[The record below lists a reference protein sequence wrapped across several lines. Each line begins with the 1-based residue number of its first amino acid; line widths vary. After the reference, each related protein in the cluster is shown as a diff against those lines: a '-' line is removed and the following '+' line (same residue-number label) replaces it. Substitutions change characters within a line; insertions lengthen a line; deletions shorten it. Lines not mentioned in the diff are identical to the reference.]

1 MIQQLRRLG
10 GDLHKL
16 VLGVSLARYCVA
28 LRIANLLTPN
38 NKSEL
43 GLQTSLRNSTFC
55 IGTPGNFAFQYLQ
68 RLISWIANIT
78 LFFLFW
84 AFCSG
89 ATQFGWQT
97 LDLQTEPS
105 CRNRQFASDLYFQY
119 VWPSFR
125 ALWEYLAIAFLDC
138 LRSVR
143 QSISTAL
150 RFPQFFQSK
159 VRVFVGLIVIFSS
172 FDRAP
177 HQKHQVTVRAQ
188 LPLITIGRKPGP
200 KSRCWFLFA
209 LLCCIGPPFFVPM
222 DRCETGTGRSE
233 GYTSAM
239 GGVETSRWYVSSSSQ
254 VDVKLHGMQPP
265 MCGSTKPELTSCRAS
280 PVVKRSLHR
289 AQKRAHIQ
297 GFAWYRGRCLT
308 PNDFIK
314 MGMQPVTQPSPPI
327 KPQDIEKCNT
337 HQGPRR
343 RMTCLSWNCGGLS
356 NHRMDELKH
365 WLTIQKIQIAVISET
380 RWSFDAEWS
389 DSGWHHIHSTD
400 VHCKGSGVLVLLS
413 TKLCT
418 VQDIRWNAIIP
429 GRLVHVRILMPTR
442 NVDVIGC
449 YQHVHTGQKRC
460 LQNREVL
467 WNALEQTLRQLPAR
481 NTVAMLGDMN
491 CSLPES
497 PGICGTSFF
506 RWQGKPKQGPC
517 HADGKRF
524 LSILRQFS
532 LVALNTWDASQ
543 SPTFAQNGAASR
555 IDFVCTRMQ
564 HADGQAKA
572 VQCLWNA
579 PFMPITQYGHAPL
592 LCHLARYW
600 IPPPSQPMHG
610 LTPHQRQRGRMAKLS
625 NSSDWQEFVTHSAS
639 AVWRCFDDV
648 LRNQCLELQDVH
660 DTAMKTFSD
669 CFPAMSRPKPPEP
682 WTQNVHTL
690 NKWQHRQL
698 LQAASDRSV
707 KGLFDAW
714 FHAAKFQKLTRCHR
728 RHAKQLRKHRFEE
741 TLRQANF
748 AAASHDTHQL
758 FDLINRFAPRTHR
771 RRVQLR
777 SECGAL
783 MTPSE
788 ERSML
793 VAYVRETWR
802 GPLLTPLT
810 CDEAPGVPFTVQDL
824 AAALRKIPSQK
835 ATAAP
840 CAPGIVW
847 NSIAETI
854 APMLHATLTNWW
866 SRNPPWI
873 PKSWRTGWLQLIP
886 KPSKPPTRPQNL
898 RPLALQCPLGKAV
911 LGLLIKIA
919 ALQADDAF
927 RPWPIWAFMRSRS
940 THDPLL
946 KVAIH
951 CRETRA
957 LIKNQRSTP
966 QTRAS
971 SVVRW
976 PICGGIQVFIDLEK
990 AFDCI
995 NRVKLFHKLHLLG
1008 ISESITQL
1016 LQCWHVETPYIVTH
1030 GGESVAVDVSKGLRQ
1045 GCKGAPFLWNC
1056 MMVLMLLKMQAYLP
1070 LAWIQDHLSIYADD
1084 CHVGGTFR
1092 NIQEFEFLLHAIGIL
1107 FSLLH
1112 EFDMTL
1118 NPTKSIAILA
1128 MHGPKSR
1135 KVRTAWVQRD
1145 HRGEMLKIPITGKP
1159 HVLIPIKEKATYLG
1173 CIMSYQ
1179 HFEDD
1184 TTWHRV
1190 KFANVGFMRLRR
1202 WLCNRN
1208 HFSLQHR
1215 LSLWRACILPI
1226 MTYGVFAVGTTV
1238 KGLQHMLTQLGI
1250 MLRRIVGDHA
1260 HHTRHT
1266 NFQVFET
1273 FDLPRPTDLL
1283 TAAVETLQRSIAQRD
1298 LSLGPAD
1305 IALKLDWSHLD
1316 TVIGTITQAQA
1327 AQSLQRAE
1335 TAFSGAGADPPK
1347 CFFCNIC
1354 SFCSNSVSA
1363 FRRHCTTAHGLS
1375 MFRIFAQPMHS
1386 YTTDGLPTCKYCAH
1400 SFTTWRSFRTH
1411 IERGCQAL
1419 ILGPASCTG
1428 IPLTLPMTA
1437 LNPPRVDAALRGAQM
1452 LTEADLAL
1460 LKSKPWSNRLF
1471 QIIAD
1476 DTLDALERE
1485 HEACGYLSSYC
1496 CICGQHLN
1504 RTQDVHLHYRTE
1516 HAAYWDFVPQK
1527 SRMLTN
1533 IHSSE
1538 SPCPHCGGYFK
1549 QHQCP
1554 VWTQVAVLILHG
1566 GGLHAVESG
1575 PPEAVVRCDIC
1586 LQSFADAAQLASHL
1600 QHDHKLAG
1608 ITFNAARDSL
1618 NAEAKCAHCWTE
1630 YSTMESLRSH
1640 ISQGRCSSFDAF
1652 AATEVV
1658 PLTQAWLDI
1667 CLHGRMYDQLRA
1679 PMDRLHLTLKCVQ
1692 CKQAYQR
1699 AGDLANHLMTNHSNL
1714 WRRAQHLTLMM
1725 VDLVFS
1731 RQGCMCNPQIHQLRQ
1746 NHVCLPLR
1754 QIAMMYYRLDQVPF
1768 MPIQL
1773 HDQVLQQ
1780 LLHCSIPRELRF
1792 CITKLMA
1799 DRAFQ
1804 DLWTNPEVTQILRKV
1819 CLQCGTEH
1827 HAGVLCRHI
1836 QEAHLCG
1843 HRFVEFYFDT
1853 LVPAIAKTLQ
1863 NDFQCDLCCQV
1874 YNLPPD
1880 HDSPASLDSR
1890 AVLVQIHLHG
1900 NCPVILQSCI
1910 LLATALH
1917 GGRLGY
1923 DWHGSELPGTN
1934 QGDFSVPTTPAGPES
1949 ETPAKPTGT
1958 QTKTHRRQDQSKSSR
1973 SRSHRSRATEVAA
1986 VPPGL
1991 GAAGAP
1997 TRAQSE
2003 LAAKHRLFHSLLPAG
2018 QRGLPT
2024 GIASGDTEVAS
2035 ATPSRPGD
2043 HPDDVAP
2050 TPVPTPPPGL
2060 AEQGHQSLPEQ
2071 TGRSSLPPVP
2081 REEPDLGGHEL
2092 AVPPMGT
2099 VQEAAGDRQEE
2110 ISHHAEDVGTSDGV
2124 GRGVPGPGTSG
2135 ALPGP
2140 CDKLPTIDGAMEAA
2154 TEPPLQQALRP
2165 VGGLDA
2171 LSSVDAGW
2179 HHPEDPCTPAKRP
2192 CQDGSEPPPQRARE
2206 GEKPEQIQREVQGAG
2221 LTNLDERRQLCLNLS
2236 RLVLGNDSN
2245 WCFANVTMYGLLW
2258 TLLCHLDQDFISWG
2272 LHSESLHQFIL
2283 ENALHV
2289 VMLNTTPWFVQLLE
2303 CWGRPQT
2310 QQDCGEFIHAT
2321 LAWLDSPAID
2331 MSWER
2336 RCEIDGA
2343 VRRHDTGGTHMP
2355 LLLQF
2360 THDLAMSDTCTFAQL
2375 IRVWHQADGMQ
2386 AALQRA
2392 APILCIQVDRMF
2404 TAPSG
2409 LVEKSSCALNLD
2421 SELRFPV
2428 FEDDSLHSAHI
2439 QYSLVAAASHLG
2451 LDEAGHYQALL
2462 RMTPALTDTTMPVQW
2477 LVTQDNVQPFACWNI
2492 PPILSQN
2499 LTVAWF
2505 VRTDCHH
2512 LPLILQ
2518 HHAAV
2523 IDQHGQPDAMTKIFE
2538 LLTKGDET

>member
-1 MIQQLRRLG
+1 
-10 GDLHKL
+10 
-16 VLGVSLARYCVA
+16 
-28 LRIANLLTPN
+28 
-38 NKSEL
+38 
-43 GLQTSLRNSTFC
+43 
-55 IGTPGNFAFQYLQ
+55 
-68 RLISWIANIT
+68 
-78 LFFLFW
+78 
-84 AFCSG
+84 
-89 ATQFGWQT
+89 
-97 LDLQTEPS
+97 
-105 CRNRQFASDLYFQY
+105 
-119 VWPSFR
+119 
-125 ALWEYLAIAFLDC
+125 
-138 LRSVR
+138 
-143 QSISTAL
+143 
-150 RFPQFFQSK
+150 
-159 VRVFVGLIVIFSS
+159 
-172 FDRAP
+172 
-177 HQKHQVTVRAQ
+177 
-188 LPLITIGRKPGP
+188 
-200 KSRCWFLFA
+200 
-209 LLCCIGPPFFVPM
+209 M

-297 GFAWYRGRCLT
+297 GFAWYRPLECLGT
-308 PNDFIK
+308 N
-314 MGMQPVTQPSPPI
+314 
-327 KPQDIEKCNT
+327 
-337 HQGPRR
+337 
-343 RMTCLSWNCGGLS
+343 L
-356 NHRMDELKH
+356 
-365 WLTIQKIQIAVISET
+365 A
-380 RWSFDAEWS
+380 
-389 DSGWHHIHSTD
+389 
-400 VHCKGSGVLVLLS
+400 
-413 TKLCT
+413 
-418 VQDIRWNAIIP
+418 
-429 GRLVHVRILMPTR
+429 
-442 NVDVIGC
+442 
-449 YQHVHTGQKRC
+449 
-460 LQNREVL
+460 
-467 WNALEQTLRQLPAR
+467 
-481 NTVAMLGDMN
+481 TVA
-491 CSLPES
+491 
-497 PGICGTSFF
+497 
-506 RWQGKPKQGPC
+506 GKE
-517 HADGKRF
+517 H
-524 LSILRQFS
+524 SS
-532 LVALNTWDASQ
+532 
-543 SPTFAQNGAASR
+543 
-555 IDFVCTRMQ
+555 
-564 HADGQAKA
+564 HAKA

-840 CAPGIVW
+840 CAPGI
-847 NSIAETI
+847 
-854 APMLHATLTNWW
+854 
-866 SRNPPWI
+866 
-873 PKSWRTGWLQLIP
+873 
-886 KPSKPPTRPQNL
+886 
-898 RPLALQCPLGKAV
+898 AV

-946 KVAIH
+946 K
-951 CRETRA
+951 
-957 LIKNQRSTP
+957 
-966 QTRAS
+966 
-971 SVVRW
+971 
-976 PICGGIQVFIDLEK
+976 
-990 AFDCI
+990 
-995 NRVKLFHKLHLLG
+995 
-1008 ISESITQL
+1008 
-1016 LQCWHVETPYIVTH
+1016 
-1030 GGESVAVDVSKGLRQ
+1030 
-1045 GCKGAPFLWNC
+1045 
-1056 MMVLMLLKMQAYLP
+1056 
-1070 LAWIQDHLSIYADD
+1070 
-1084 CHVGGTFR
+1084 
-1092 NIQEFEFLLHAIGIL
+1092 EFEFLLHAIGIL

-1586 LQSFADAAQLASHL
+1586 LQSFADAAQLA
-1600 QHDHKLAG
+1600 
-1608 ITFNAARDSL
+1608 
-1618 NAEAKCAHCWTE
+1618 KCAHCWTE

-1714 WRRAQHLTLMM
+1714 WR
-1725 VDLVFS
+1725 
-1731 RQGCMCNPQIHQLRQ
+1731 
-1746 NHVCLPLR
+1746 

-1773 HDQVLQQ
+1773 HDQ
-1780 LLHCSIPRELRF
+1780 
-1792 CITKLMA
+1792 
-1799 DRAFQ
+1799 
-1804 DLWTNPEVTQILRKV
+1804 VTQILRKV

-1900 NCPVILQSCI
+1900 NCPGDSAMIGMDQSSQEQIRETFQFLQPLLDQSLKLLPNPRAPKQRRTEDKIKASQADQGPIGAEPQKLLQYLQALGQLVLRQEHSLSLLQSTDSFI
-1910 LLATALH
+1910 LYFQQDKEGSLQGLLLETQKWHQQRLQDPATIQTTLRQHLCQHLLLDLLNRVTKVSQSKPEDPLFRLCREKNLILEDMSWPFLRWEPSKKQLVIDKKKSVTMPKMLEHLTELGEEFRDPALVVRFQGLATSSPQSTVPWKLQLNLRYNRPYDLLVALTH
-1917 GGRLGY
+1917 SAVWMLAGTTLKIHAPQQSGLAKTVQ
-1923 DWHGSELPGTN
+1923 SLLPKG
-1934 QGDFSVPTTPAGPES
+1934 QGKGKS
-1949 ETPAKPTGT
+1949 
-1958 QTKTHRRQDQSKSSR
+1958 QSKSKGKSK
-1973 SRSHRSRATEVAA
+1973 
-1986 VPPGL
+1986 
-1991 GAAGAP
+1991 AP
-1997 TRAQSE
+1997 DS
-2003 LAAKHRLFHSLLPAG
+2003 
-2018 QRGLPT
+2018 
-2024 GIASGDTEVAS
+2024 
-2035 ATPSRPGD
+2035 
-2043 HPDDVAP
+2043 
-2050 TPVPTPPPGL
+2050 
-2060 AEQGHQSLPEQ
+2060 Q
-2071 TGRSSLPPVP
+2071 T
-2081 REEPDLGGHEL
+2081 
-2092 AVPPMGT
+2092 
-2099 VQEAAGDRQEE
+2099 
-2110 ISHHAEDVGTSDGV
+2110 
-2124 GRGVPGPGTSG
+2124 
-2135 ALPGP
+2135 
-2140 CDKLPTIDGAMEAA
+2140 
-2154 TEPPLQQALRP
+2154 
-2165 VGGLDA
+2165 
-2171 LSSVDAGW
+2171 
-2179 HHPEDPCTPAKRP
+2179 
-2192 CQDGSEPPPQRARE
+2192 
-2206 GEKPEQIQREVQGAG
+2206 
-2221 LTNLDERRQLCLNLS
+2221 
-2236 RLVLGNDSN
+2236 
-2245 WCFANVTMYGLLW
+2245 
-2258 TLLCHLDQDFISWG
+2258 
-2272 LHSESLHQFIL
+2272 
-2283 ENALHV
+2283 
-2289 VMLNTTPWFVQLLE
+2289 
-2303 CWGRPQT
+2303 
-2310 QQDCGEFIHAT
+2310 
-2321 LAWLDSPAID
+2321 
-2331 MSWER
+2331 
-2336 RCEIDGA
+2336 
-2343 VRRHDTGGTHMP
+2343 
-2355 LLLQF
+2355 
-2360 THDLAMSDTCTFAQL
+2360 
-2375 IRVWHQADGMQ
+2375 
-2386 AALQRA
+2386 
-2392 APILCIQVDRMF
+2392 
-2404 TAPSG
+2404 
-2409 LVEKSSCALNLD
+2409 
-2421 SELRFPV
+2421 
-2428 FEDDSLHSAHI
+2428 
-2439 QYSLVAAASHLG
+2439 
-2451 LDEAGHYQALL
+2451 
-2462 RMTPALTDTTMPVQW
+2462 
-2477 LVTQDNVQPFACWNI
+2477 
-2492 PPILSQN
+2492 
-2499 LTVAWF
+2499 
-2505 VRTDCHH
+2505 
-2512 LPLILQ
+2512 
-2518 HHAAV
+2518 
-2523 IDQHGQPDAMTKIFE
+2523 
-2538 LLTKGDET
+2538 